1 MNKFYGVGN
10 LGRDPDVRT
19 MQDGKVVVNFSFA
32 STEKYVDK
40 KGEQQSITE
49 WINVVAFGRVAE
61 ICVNQLK
68 KGTMVFVEGK
78 MKTEKYDKDGRTI
91 YSTKIVAAQVHPI
104 SDKKTLSKDAAQHDE
119 EKRNGY
125 IVEQDAEFDDAIPF

>member
-10 LGRDPDVRT
+10 LGRDPEVRT
-19 MQDGKVVVNFSFA
+19 TTDGKNVVNFTFA
-32 STEKYVDK
+32 SSERYIDK

-49 WINVVAFGRVAE
+49 WINVVAFGKIAE
-61 ICVNQLK
+61 ICANQLK

-78 MKTEKYDKDGRTI
+78 LKTDKYERDGKTM

-104 SDKKTLSKDAAQHDE
+104 SDKKILSKAQEQHYDD
-119 EKRNGY
+119 KRNAY
-125 IVEQDAEFDDAIPF
+125 AQDADLDDEIPF

>member
-19 MQDGKVVVNFSFA
+19 TQDGKSIVSFTFA
-32 STEKYVDK
+32 STERYVDK

-49 WINVVAFGRVAE
+49 WINVVAFGKVAE
-61 ICVNQLK
+61 ICANQLK

-78 MKTEKYDKDGRTI
+78 MKTEQYEKEGRKV

-104 SDKKTLSKDAAQHDE
+104 ADKKGLNKSQEQHDE
-119 EKRNGY
+119 EKRNAY
-125 IVEQDAEFDDAIPF
+125 VQEPEFNDEIPF